1 MRRQAFCLV
10 VNERSGER
18 FCMVGTPYGVDYYYR
33 MIFDTLQTVFNR
45 LLISI
50 LPLGVSNLPDQFCLT

>member
-1 MRRQAFCLV
+1 
-10 VNERSGER
+10 
-18 FCMVGTPYGVDYYYR
+18 MVGKAYYR

-50 LPLGVSNLPDQFCLT
+50 LPLGVSNLPVQFCLAHNAPKTTCKST